1 MKMYEKNDLTYKN
14 GLLVASD
21 GSVVA
26 IDNAIVDMANELET
40 RIQQA
45 DYLKAQPQAVD
56 IPTLN
61 GFERKS
67 EKEITPFVCETP
79 VMDARTEQSMAIM
92 DEIDSIA
99 MTSRMN
105 EQLKELSDL
114 VVFAKEPTVFSAEQQ
129 VPHRFDVPTMGN
141 PLEWDEDK
149 ILEFIARANGCDI
162 EEFGT
167 RAE

>member
-1 MKMYEKNDLTYKN
+1 MKMYEKNELHYVN
-14 GLLVASD
+14 GLLVSDD

-45 DYLKAQPQAVD
+45 DYLRAQPQAVAT
-56 IPTLN
+56 PTLV

-67 EKEITPFVCETP
+67 EKDITPFICETP
-79 VMDARTEQSMAIM
+79 VMDARAEQSMKIM
-92 DEIDSIA
+92 EEIDNIT
-99 MTSRMN
+99 MTDRMN

-129 VPHRFDVPTMGN
+129 VPHRFDVPTMGD
-141 PLEWDEDK
+141 PLSWTEDK
-149 ILEFIARANGCDI
+149 ICEFIARANGCTI
-162 EEFGT
+162 KEFET